1 MALEK
6 AVPTLIGQSIPQPDA
21 VEKALGTTPFS
32 DDVTLP
38 GMLWGCA
45 LRSPVANARI
55 RRLDVAK
62 ARRLPGVHAVLTA
75 ADIPG
80 VNLRGNIMG
89 GRDDQPVLAKDTVRA
104 VGDPIA
110 LVAAESMDLAEE
122 ALSRI
127 KVEYEQLPPLEDPV
141 AAAEPGAP
149 QIDERGNVLSNYGYR
164 RGDVQ
169 QGFEKAAAVVEET
182 FRTQFV
188 EHAYLEPEAGVA
200 WLDPGGVIHIRCGTQ
215 MIENFRL
222 VARVV
227 GVPHNQL
234 RIECPLV
241 GGGFGGKIMVTIE
254 PFLALLVKATGRPVR
269 MALKR
274 EESILSSTKRHP
286 FILRY
291 KVGADAEGKLTALAA
306 DLIGDAGAYAD
317 VSDVIGKYSIGLL
330 TGAYRCPNVQ
340 VNSRMVLT
348 HNPTSTA
355 MRGVGC
361 PQITFALEGIMD
373 ALAEKM
379 GLDPFEFR
387 KRNYLSKGEALT
399 TGQPLKNAVSLAE
412 TWKRADEALNEALS
426 RDRGTLDK
434 VRSKDLRARGHASNM
449 TGYGR
454 RHGTIAQAYAE
465 MQLDGSAVVAVGAC
479 DVGSGQRVGYQQVAA
494 SLLGL
499 PMNKVTVHS
508 SDSQTTPLVGMTAG
522 SRTFLNAGG
531 AVMQAVLP
539 IVRTLK
545 ETAAKLLEARTE
557 DIVLADGKAFVIGSP
572 DRNVPHAKLA
582 AAATAAGAPL
592 MNLGTLKIEDAPY
605 PGWDTAHDAG
615 WLDYTFG
622 SVAAE
627 VSVDPETGVVTLLG
641 LGDSHD
647 VGTAVNPQIVSGQCE
662 GGIINGMGLALLE
675 DCCVKAGRA
684 EAHDFANY
692 LIPTSVDVPPIKVA
706 LVESGEGE
714 GPFGAR
720 GIGEPPNNTSAAA
733 IASAVSRAIG
743 VRVTSLPIT
752 PEKVLTALRTG
763 KWPR

>member
-1 MALEK
+1 MPPEK
-6 AVPTLIGQSIPQPDA
+6 AVPTLIGRSIPQPDA
-21 VEKALGTTPFS
+21 VEKALGVTPFS
-32 DDVTLP
+32 DDIALP

-55 RRLDVAK
+55 RRLDVSR
-62 ARRLPGVHAVLTA
+62 ARKLPGVHAVLTA

-89 GRDDQPVLAKDTVRA
+89 GRDDQPVLAKDSVRG

-122 ALSRI
+122 AISRI
-127 KVEYEQLPPLEDPV
+127 KVEYEKLPPLEDPV

-169 QGFEKAAAVVEET
+169 KGLEKAAAVVEET

-222 VARVV
+222 VARVL
-227 GVPHNQL
+227 GVPHNQV

-286 FILRY
+286 FIMHY
-291 KVGADAEGKLTALAA
+291 KVGADAAGKLTALVV
-306 DLIGDAGAYAD
+306 DLIGDSGAYAD
-317 VSDVIGKYSIGLL
+317 VTDVIGKYSIGLL
-330 TGAYRCPNVQ
+330 TGAYRCPNVE
-340 VNSRMVLT
+340 VSSRMVLT
-348 HNPTSTA
+348 HNPTTTA

-373 ALAEKM
+373 ALAKKM
-379 GLDPFEFR
+379 ELDPFEIR

-426 RDRGTLDK
+426 KERRTLD
-434 VRSKDLRARGHASNM
+434 RARPKDLRARGHASNM

-454 RHGTIAQAYAE
+454 RHGTIAQAQIE
-465 MQLDGSAVVAVGAC
+465 MHLDGSAVLAVGAC
-479 DVGSGQRVGYQQVAA
+479 DIGSGQRVGYQQVAA
-494 SLLGL
+494 ALLGL
-499 PMNKVTVHS
+499 PMDKVTIHS
-508 SDSQTTPLVGMTAG
+508 SDSQFTPLVGMTAG

-531 AVMQAVLP
+531 AVMRAAEP
-539 IVRTLK
+539 IARTLK

-572 DRNVPHAKLA
+572 DRNVTHAKLV
-582 AAATAAGAPL
+582 AAATGAGAPL

-647 VGTAVNPQIVSGQCE
+647 VGVAVNPQIVTGQCE
-662 GGIINGMGLALLE
+662 GGVIYGMGFALLE
-675 DCCVKAGRA
+675 DCWVKAGKA

-692 LIPTSVDVPPIKVA
+692 LIPTSVDVPPMRVA

-720 GIGEPPNNTSAAA
+720 GVGEPPNNTTAAA
-733 IASAVSRAIG
+733 IANAVSRAIG

-752 PEKVLTALRTG
+752 PAKVLTALRTG
-763 KWPR
+763 KWPY

>member
-6 AVPTLIGQSIPQPDA
+6 AVPFLIGRSIPQPDA
-21 VEKALGTTPFS
+21 VEKALGMTPFS
-32 DDVTLP
+32 DDITLP

-55 RRLDVAK
+55 RRLDVSK
-62 ARRLPGVHAVLTA
+62 ARKLPGVHAVLTA

-149 QIDERGNVLSNYGYR
+149 QIDERGNLLSNYGYR

-222 VARVV
+222 VARVL
-227 GVPHNQL
+227 GIPHNQL

-286 FILRY
+286 FILHY
-291 KVGADAEGKLTALAA
+291 KVGADAAGRLTAIVV
-306 DLIGDAGAYAD
+306 DLIGDSGAYAD
-317 VSDVIGKYSIGLL
+317 VTDVIGKYSIGLL

-348 HNPTSTA
+348 HNPTTTA

-373 ALAEKM
+373 TLAEKT

-412 TWKRADEALNEALS
+412 TWKRADEALNVALS
-426 RDRGTLDK
+426 RDRGALDK
-434 VRSKDLRARGHASNM
+434 VRPKDLRARGQASNM

-454 RHGTIAQAYAE
+454 RHGTVAQAYVE
-465 MQLDGSAVVAVGAC
+465 IQLDGSAVVAVGAC
-479 DVGSGQRVGYQQVAA
+479 DIGSGQRAGYQQVAA

-499 PMNKVTVHS
+499 PMDKVTVHS
-508 SDSQTTPLVGMTAG
+508 SDSQATPLVGMTAG
-522 SRTFLNAGG
+522 SRTFLTAG
-531 AVMQAVLP
+531 QAVVKAAEP

-545 ETAAKLLEARTE
+545 ETAARLLEARME

-572 DRNVPHAKLA
+572 DRNVTHAKLA
-582 AAATAAGAPL
+582 ASATAAGAPL

-647 VGTAVNPQIVSGQCE
+647 VGTAVNPHIVASQCE
-662 GGIINGMGLALLE
+662 GGIIYGMGFALLE
-675 DCCVKAGRA
+675 DCCVKAGKA

-692 LIPTSVDVPPIKVA
+692 LIPTSMDVPPMGVA

-733 IASAVSRAIG
+733 IANAVSRAIG

-752 PEKVLTALRTG
+752 PDKVLTALRTG